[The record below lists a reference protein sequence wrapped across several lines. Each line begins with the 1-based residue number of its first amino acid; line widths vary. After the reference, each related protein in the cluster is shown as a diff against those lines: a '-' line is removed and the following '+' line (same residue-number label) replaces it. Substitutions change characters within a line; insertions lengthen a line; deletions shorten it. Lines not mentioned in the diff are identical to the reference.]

1 MTEPLRPDAIST
13 QNPTGWDMVA
23 PIVREAVLTL
33 PNVGKLIIR
42 IMRDDRVP
50 QGTKLF
56 AAGMGVYLVSPID
69 LLPEAILGPL
79 GKVDDL
85 ILAAYTLD
93 RLVKV
98 AGPQVVAEHW
108 DGSTEAG
115 EFVETILDVTSH
127 LVPRPVRRLLERLG
141 G

>member
-1 MTEPLRPDAIST
+1 MTEPLRPDAIAAQKPS
-13 QNPTGWDMVA
+13 GWDAVA
-23 PIVREAVLTL
+23 PIVREAALTL
-33 PNVGKLIIR
+33 PNVAKLIYR
-42 IMRDDRVP
+42 ILRDDRVP
-50 QGTKLF
+50 QSTKVF
-56 AAGMGVYLVSPID
+56 AGGMFVYLVSPID

-85 ILAAYTLD
+85 LLAAYTID

-108 DGSTEAG
+108 DGSSEAG

-127 LVPRPVRRLLERLG
+127 LVPRPIRQLLERLG

>member
-13 QNPTGWDMVA
+13 QNPSGWDAVA
-23 PIVREAVLTL
+23 PIVREAALTL
-33 PNVGKLIIR
+33 PNVAKLIFR
-42 IMRDDRVP
+42 ILRDERVP
-50 QGTKLF
+50 RSTKVF

-85 ILAAYTLD
+85 LLAAYTVD

-115 EFVETILDVTSH
+115 EFVETLLDITSH
-127 LVPRPVRRLLERLG
+127 LVPRPIRQLLERLG